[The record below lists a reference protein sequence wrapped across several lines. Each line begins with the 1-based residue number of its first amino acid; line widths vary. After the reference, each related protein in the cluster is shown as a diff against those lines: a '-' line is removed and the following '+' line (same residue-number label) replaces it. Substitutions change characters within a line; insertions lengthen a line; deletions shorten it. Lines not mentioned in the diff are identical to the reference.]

1 MVHIIFYNIST
12 FIVSTY
18 KSAANPDI
26 MSVNPYNF
34 SNSTIGWLFNQ
45 GQAINDDGTCET
57 SILKGELSL
66 PNIGFCDESPMLLFA
81 ACVATFIIQFLRHW
95 LWDLTSV
102 HKFNI
107 LSKDHGSRDLYKIFI
122 FSMIQLGKTLLWV
135 ISLLIIVNANIAVII
150 THIFADVI
158 SCAYWIWKTQRFNK
172 NPLDTDR
179 IIKAIQKDPAEWQ
192 RFIDNNRKWYM
203 FTDKELEASKPDV
216 LKDPDPNNAAGYS
229 NSDPQAAAFRRRVHP
244 LTF

>member
-1 MVHIIFYNIST
+1 M
-12 FIVSTY
+12 STY
-18 KSAANPDI
+18 KSAAPVDI

-66 PNIGFCDESPMLLFA
+66 PNIGFCEESPMLLFA
-81 ACVATFIIQFLRHW
+81 ACLATFVIQFTRHW
-95 LWDLTSV
+95 LWDLTAV

-107 LSKDHGSRDLYKIFI
+107 LSKDQHHRDLWKIFI

-135 ISLLIIVNANIAVII
+135 VSLLIIVNANIAVII

-179 IIKAIQKDPAEWQ
+179 IIEAIKKDPADWAS
-192 RFIDNNRKWYM
+192 FIEKNRQWYN
-203 FTDKELEASKPDV
+203 FTEEQLEKAKPDV
-216 LKDPDPNNAAGYS
+216 LKDPDPHNAADYS
-229 NSDPQAAAFRRRVHP
+229 NSDAQAPAFRRRVHP

>member
-179 IIKAIQKDPAEWQ
+179 IINAIKKDPAEWQ
-192 RFIDNNRKWYM
+192 QFIDKNRKWYM
-203 FTDKELEASKPDV
+203 FTEKELEASKPNV
-216 LKDPDPNNAAGYS
+216 LKDPDPNNAADYS
-229 NSDPQAAAFRRRVHP
+229 NSDPQIAGFRRRVQP

>member
-1 MVHIIFYNIST
+1 M
-12 FIVSTY
+12 STY

-66 PNIGFCDESPMLLFA
+66 PNIGFCEESPMLLFA
-81 ACVATFIIQFLRHW
+81 ACIATFAIQFTRHW
-95 LWDLTSV
+95 LWDLTAV

-107 LSKDHGSRDLYKIFI
+107 LSKDHGTRDLWKIFI

-135 ISLLIIVNANIAVII
+135 VSLLIIVNANIAVII

-179 IIKAIQKDPAEWQ
+179 IINAIKKDPAEWQ
-192 RFIDNNRKWYM
+192 RFIDKNSKWYM
-203 FTDKELEASKPDV
+203 FTEKELAQAKPDL
-216 LKDPDPNNAAGYS
+216 LKDPDPNNAADYS
-229 NSDPQAAAFRRRVHP
+229 NSDPAVAAFRRRVHP

>member
-1 MVHIIFYNIST
+1 M
-12 FIVSTY
+12 STY

-179 IIKAIQKDPAEWQ
+179 IINAIKKDPAEWQ
-192 RFIDNNRKWYM
+192 QFIDKNRKWYM
-203 FTDKELEASKPDV
+203 FTEKELEASKPNV
-216 LKDPDPNNAAGYS
+216 LKDPDPNNAADYS
-229 NSDPQAAAFRRRVHP
+229 NSDPQIAGFRRRVQP